1 MLRVMVLIDGFKAS
15 IFKVPQGI
23 FPHSRRERPKFER
36 ESRRVPLSS
45 LEAGFLPRSALWTVK
60 DVPEG
65 RSSGRGGVS

>member
-36 ESRRVPLSS
+36 ESRRVSLSS

-65 RSSGRGGVS
+65 ARYGW